1 MWYYGQNNQPVGP
14 IEEDAI
20 RALIQEGKL
29 TAQTQ
34 VWREGM
40 ANWQPLSATGLAA
53 FLPAAPATPPLTTP
67 PPAVA
72 PQPMAYTTAYQKP
85 AALQIKELNDMFTWF
100 WICLILTVV
109 TFGISAIASMVL
121 AYVILYRC
129 WALIQ
134 DGYARTTPGKA
145 VGFLFIPFYN
155 FYWIF
160 QAFAGFSKDGNAFI
174 ARHNL
179 PIQRMD
185 EGLSTAY
192 CVLTL
197 TCLVPYLNFV
207 TGIAV
212 FILLIVL
219 LNQFKKTAVEILR
232 YS

>member
-1 MWYYGQNNQPVGP
+1 MWYYGENNQPVGP
-14 IEEDAI
+14 ISDDAI
-20 RALIQEGKL
+20 QALIQEGKL
-29 TAQTQ
+29 IAQTQ

-40 ANWQPLSATGLAA
+40 QSWQPLAATGLSA
-53 FLPAAPATPPLTTP
+53 FLPRVEATV
-67 PPAVA
+67 PPAIAA
-72 PQPMAYTTAYQKP
+72 PQPLTNNLQKP
-85 AALQIKELNDMFTWF
+85 VEAQIKELNDMFTWF
-100 WICLILTVV
+100 WICLIGTIV
-109 TFGISAIASMVL
+109 TFGLSAIASGVL

-160 QAFAGFSKDGNAFI
+160 EAFAGYSKDANAYI

-179 PIQRMD
+179 PLQKMD

-197 TCLVPYLNFV
+197 TCMVPYLNFV

-212 FILLIVL
+212 FILWIIL
-219 LNQFKKTAVEILR
+219 LKQFKNTAVGILR

>member
-1 MWYYGQNNQPVGP
+1 MWYYGENNQSVGP
-14 IEEDAI
+14 VSDEAI
-20 RALIQEGKL
+20 QGLIQEGKL

-40 ANWQPLSATGLAA
+40 SGWQALSTTGLKT
-53 FLPAAPATPPLTTP
+53 FLPVEGAAVTPT
-67 PPAVA
+67 AIA
-72 PQPMAYTTAYQKP
+72 PRPNAYALQKP
-85 AALQIKELNDMFTWF
+85 VEVQIKELNDMFTWF
-100 WICLILTVV
+100 WVCLIGSIV
-109 TFGISAIASMVL
+109 TFGLSAIASAVL
-121 AYVILYRC
+121 AYIILYRC

-160 QAFAGFSKDGNAFI
+160 EAFAGYSKDANAYI

-179 PIQRMD
+179 PLQKMD

-192 CVLTL
+192 CVCTL
-197 TCLVPYLNFV
+197 TCMVPYLNFL

-212 FILLIVL
+212 FVLWIILLK
-219 LNQFKKTAVEILR
+219 QFKNTAVGILQ

>member
-20 RALIQEGKL
+20 RTMIQEGKL

-40 ANWQPLSATGLAA
+40 ATWQPLAATGLAT
-53 FLPAAPATPPLTTP
+53 FLPVSAVTPPMTVP
-67 PPAVA
+67 
-72 PQPMAYTTAYQKP
+72 PQPAAYTAGFQKP
-85 AALQIKELNDMFTWF
+85 ASVQIKELNDMFTWF
-100 WICLILTVV
+100 WICLILTIV

-134 DGYARTTPGKA
+134 DGYARTSPGKA

-197 TCLVPYLNFV
+197 TCLIPYLNFV
-207 TGIAV
+207 TGLAV